1 MTSVTMIPRDFWI
14 HLKCLVF
21 LNTFSAPLIHGAI
34 TWILIFTRSSHK
46 IVFASHR
53 TTLLISDDFII
64 WYPVGFLRPVLLRIE
79 LSFRGLKKITTAA
92 SSSTL
97 PHLCFAQLKTG
108 TTSMYSKFV
117 STRLLLTPWINMPH

>member
-14 HLKCLVF
+14 YLKCLVF
-21 LNTFSAPLIHGAI
+21 LNTFSAPLIQKQ
-34 TWILIFTRSSHK
+34 SYSHK

-64 WYPVGFLRPVLLRIE
+64 WCPVGFLRPVLLRIE

-92 SSSTL
+92 SSSIL
-97 PHLCFAQLKTG
+97 PNLCFAQPKTG

-117 STRLLLTPWINMPH
+117 STRLLLTLWINMAH

>member
-1 MTSVTMIPRDFWI
+1 MTSVTMIPREFWI
-14 HLKCLVF
+14 YLKCLVF
-21 LNTFSAPLIHGAI
+21 LNTFSAPLIQKQSY
-34 TWILIFTRSSHK
+34 LHK

-64 WYPVGFLRPVLLRIE
+64 WCPVGFLRPVLLRIE
-79 LSFRGLKKITTAA
+79 LSFRGLKKITTAT
-92 SSSTL
+92 SSSIL

>member
-14 HLKCLVF
+14 YLKCLVF
-21 LNTFSAPLIHGAI
+21 LNTFSAPLIQKQ
-34 TWILIFTRSSHK
+34 SYSHK
-46 IVFASHR
+46 IVFASHK

-64 WYPVGFLRPVLLRIE
+64 WCPVGFLRPVLLRIE

-92 SSSTL
+92 SSSIL

>member
-1 MTSVTMIPRDFWI
+1 MTSVTMIPREFWI
-14 HLKCLVF
+14 YLKCLVF
-21 LNTFSAPLIHGAI
+21 LNTFSAPLIQKQ
-34 TWILIFTRSSHK
+34 SYSHK

-64 WYPVGFLRPVLLRIE
+64 WYPVGFLRPVLLCIE

-92 SSSTL
+92 SSSIL

>member
-1 MTSVTMIPRDFWI
+1 MTFVTMIPRDFWI
-14 HLKCLVF
+14 YLKCLVF
-21 LNTFSAPLIHGAI
+21 LNTFSAPLIQKQ
-34 TWILIFTRSSHK
+34 SYSHK

-64 WYPVGFLRPVLLRIE
+64 WCPVGFLRPVLLRIE
-79 LSFRGLKKITTAA
+79 LSFRGLKKITTVA
-92 SSSTL
+92 SSSIL

>member
-14 HLKCLVF
+14 YLKCLVF
-21 LNTFSAPLIHGAI
+21 LNTFSAPLIQKQ
-34 TWILIFTRSSHK
+34 SYSHK

-64 WYPVGFLRPVLLRIE
+64 WCPVGFLRPVLLRIE

-92 SSSTL
+92 SSSIL

-108 TTSMYSKFV
+108 TTSLYSKFV

>member
-14 HLKCLVF
+14 YLKCLVF
-21 LNTFSAPLIHGAI
+21 LNTFSAPLIQKQ
-34 TWILIFTRSSHK
+34 SYSHK

-64 WYPVGFLRPVLLRIE
+64 WCPVGFLRPVLLRIE

-92 SSSTL
+92 SSSIL

>member
-14 HLKCLVF
+14 YLKCLVF
-21 LNTFSAPLIHGAI
+21 LNTFSAPLIQKQ
-34 TWILIFTRSSHK
+34 SYSHK

>member
-1 MTSVTMIPRDFWI
+1 MTSVTMIPREFWI
-14 HLKCLVF
+14 YLKCLVF
-21 LNTFSAPLIHGAI
+21 LNTFSAPLIQKQ
-34 TWILIFTRSSHK
+34 SYSHK

-64 WYPVGFLRPVLLRIE
+64 WCPVGFLRPVLLRIE

-92 SSSTL
+92 SSSIL

>member
-1 MTSVTMIPRDFWI
+1 MTSVTMITREFWI
-14 HLKCLVF
+14 YLKCLVF
-21 LNTFSAPLIHGAI
+21 LNTFSAPLIQKQ
-34 TWILIFTRSSHK
+34 SYSHK

-92 SSSTL
+92 SSSIL